1 MSLCAVDFNTYHSN
15 AYLEVNERKNYH
27 HSNTWCVLEAD
38 KVRQWHRDRG
48 RRVTRNFL
56 INSINVSFDRSIVG
70 TFYSCNAGVQ
80 RQPKMNADDDDGGER
95 QYVNIDSMEGKQTI
109 FTLHISMAAR
119 QYRLT
124 LVCDAYTMNK
134 SLNFDSN
141 KSNYIP

>member
-1 MSLCAVDFNTYHSN
+1 
-15 AYLEVNERKNYH
+15 
-27 HSNTWCVLEAD
+27 
-38 KVRQWHRDRG
+38 
-48 RRVTRNFL
+48 
-56 INSINVSFDRSIVG
+56 
-70 TFYSCNAGVQ
+70 
-80 RQPKMNADDDDGGER
+80 MNADDDDGGER

-141 KSNYIP
+141 KSNYIPWAREEAKNFAITIFVKFFFQYRVECTLLTIKTQIVRTVTQTRTQRDP

>member
-1 MSLCAVDFNTYHSN
+1 
-15 AYLEVNERKNYH
+15 
-27 HSNTWCVLEAD
+27 
-38 KVRQWHRDRG
+38 
-48 RRVTRNFL
+48 
-56 INSINVSFDRSIVG
+56 
-70 TFYSCNAGVQ
+70 
-80 RQPKMNADDDDGGER
+80 MNADDDDGGER

-141 KSNYIP
+141 KSNYIPWAREEAKNFAITIFVKFFSNIELNVLFLLSKLK